1 MSNYITKNSTIEDSS
16 IIVAAQ
22 HPRSSEVESEM
33 VIIDLKI
40 QEFYGLNSVGASIW
54 KLIQEP
60 YPVEEIQKELM
71 EKYDIAATQC
81 REDLMKFLQDLA
93 AANLIEVMAQG

>member
-1 MSNYITKNSTIEDSS
+1 MSNQPINTSSIEDTSV
-16 IIVAAQ
+16 IVAAQ
-22 HPRSSEVESEM
+22 HPRSSEVEQEM

-71 EKYDIAATQC
+71 KQYDIAAAKC
-81 REDLMKFLQDLA
+81 RGDLMTFLHDLA
-93 AANLIEVMAQG
+93 EANLIEVMAQG